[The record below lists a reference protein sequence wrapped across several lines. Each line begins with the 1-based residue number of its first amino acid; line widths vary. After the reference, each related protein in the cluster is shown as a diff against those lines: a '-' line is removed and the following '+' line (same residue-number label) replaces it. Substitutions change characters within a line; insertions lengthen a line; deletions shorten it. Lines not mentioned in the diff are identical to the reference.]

1 MKKLVL
7 GSVLLLAVSSL
18 TGCSLPKGKEAG
30 TVPADALSKEL
41 VIVMQEGTM
50 VSSKYRVTSFEKSA
64 KLFEQANPGVKV
76 TVEQIASKGYTNALI
91 ERLNNKK
98 PPDLIFGSFNAPLNE
113 REPFADLLPFFKA
126 DKMTTDDL
134 YETMIGMAT
143 AKGKLQGIPMSPNP
157 LAVFYNKEWFDKAGI
172 PYPAKDWTWE
182 QFMNLSIKLQA
193 ANRIPGKDVF
203 GSAVPIDV
211 QLFESLAQSS
221 GQSVV
226 SPDGNR
232 VSGYLNSKP
241 VAEALTKLLYHMNT
255 SKASKSVSSYNSVL
269 TELNTFNAGMGIGI
283 ATMFS
288 FLEENPNT
296 AGKFGF
302 AALPRLEKGVR
313 ANALTFSLLSIAAS
327 SKQKELAWKFMKDV
341 ILNGDSQFQKD
352 WGKQELLT
360 TKSAIQKSGQHL
372 IPGMN
377 VLIDEFNYAFKPIT
391 YRNAAL
397 SSVQLADKRLF
408 TSTTEAEVMAALSDL
423 AEEIDKQLK
432 DKK

>member
-7 GSVLLLAVSSL
+7 GSVILLGVSSL
-18 TGCSLPKGKEAG
+18 IGCSVSKGKEAA
-30 TVPADALSKEL
+30 TVPAGEKSKEL
-41 VIVMQEGTM
+41 VIVMQEGTID
-50 VSSKYRVTSFEKSA
+50 SSKYRVTSFQKSA
-64 KLFEQANPGVKV
+64 KLFEEANPGVKV
-76 TVEQIASKGYTNALI
+76 TVEQLPSKGYMDALI
-91 ERLNNKK
+91 DRLNNK
-98 PPDLIFGSFNAPLNE
+98 PVDLIFSNFHAPLNE
-113 REPFADLLPFFKA
+113 REPFADLLPFIKA

-143 AKGKLQGIPMSPNP
+143 LKGKLLGIPMAPNP
-157 LAVFYNKEWFDKAGI
+157 LAIFYNKEWFDKAGV

-182 QFMNLSIKLQA
+182 QFMNVSIKLQA
-193 ANRIPGKDVF
+193 ANRVSGKEIF
-203 GSAVPIDV
+203 GSAVPLDMQV
-211 QLFESLAQSS
+211 FESLAQSS
-221 GQSVV
+221 GQSVT

-232 VSGYLNSKP
+232 MSGYLNSKP

-255 SKASKSVSSYNSVL
+255 SKASKSVSSYNQVL
-269 TELNTFNAGMGIGI
+269 TELKAFNAGMGIGT

-288 FLEENPNT
+288 FLEAPPN
-296 AGKFGF
+296 AGKFGI
-302 AALPRLEKGVR
+302 AALPQLENGVR
-313 ANALTFSLLSIAAS
+313 ANALTFHLLSIAAN

-360 TKSAIQKSGQHL
+360 SKSAIQKSGQHQ

-377 VLIDEFNYAFKPIT
+377 VLVDEFNYAFKPIT

-397 SSVQLADKRLF
+397 SSVRIEDKRLF
-408 TSTTEAEVMAALSDL
+408 ASTTEAEVMAALSDI